1 MKNSLISFL
10 KQKVWGTSPS
20 YASSETPMDRILEV
34 YLQST
39 NGQRSLV
46 GRLSYEQ
53 DEFVFRYDSD
63 YEGNPISAFPRTT
76 GEYRSGSLWPFFT
89 TRIPPLDRA
98 DMKREILKR
107 SLREDQVIEILG
119 SVAKVSATNPY
130 ELKLVDGVT

>member
-1 MKNSLISFL
+1 
-10 KQKVWGTSPS
+10 
-20 YASSETPMDRILEV
+20 MDRILEV

-39 NGQRSLV
+39 NGRRSLV
-46 GRLSYEQ
+46 GRLSYEK

-63 YEGNPISAFPRTT
+63 YKGNPISAFPRTAD
-76 GEYRSGSLWPFFT
+76 EYHSGSLWPFFT

-98 DMKREILKR
+98 DMQREILKR